1 MALREHEAT
10 PATEDEPVDDG
21 PRTVVTVTEPAAP
34 PPPSY
39 PWDKALAWV
48 DRLQVKIPPVAFGGA
63 VLKKAGEDQVTIL
76 AAVMSHF
83 GMLSIFPLLLLVVTL
98 AGYVFHDDD
107 AAQQAIIDATINN
120 FPVLGDYLRASVQA
134 LPGSGVALLFGS
146 VLLVW
151 ASLGF
156 TKTAQV
162 AIADVWGVPRR
173 LRPGFWQL
181 LGRSIWALGMLALP
195 TALTAIATVVS
206 RDLADASPMSMVP
219 GWVQA
224 TTGVAAAVLAAVFFL
239 GVTFGSHLLAF
250 RALTPK
256 SVSTRELVP
265 GTIVF
270 SLFWT
275 LLTAFGSVLISSRL
289 VRANQLYGT
298 IGFVIGLIFWIYLG
312 AYGALLSTELNVVRA
327 HRLYP
332 RSWFGAPR
340 TTTDRKA
347 LRERAR
353 TEELFPG
360 QVIEVRFEEAA
371 TPPPAPSTGEE
382 ATSDGVVD
390 ASQGRDPER
399 R

>member
-1 MALREHEAT
+1 M
-10 PATEDEPVDDG
+10 
-21 PRTVVTVTEPAAP
+21 TV
-34 PPPSY
+34 
-39 PWDKALAWV
+39 
-48 DRLQVKIPPVAFGGA
+48 
-63 VLKKAGEDQVTIL
+63 
-76 AAVMSHF
+76 
-83 GMLSIFPLLLLVVTL
+83 

-107 AAQQAIIDATINN
+107 AAQQAIIDAAIEN

-134 LPGSGVALLFGS
+134 LPGSGVALLFGF
-146 VLLVW
+146 VLLLW

-162 AIADVWGVPRR
+162 AMADVWGVPRR

-181 LGRSIWALGMLALP
+181 LGRSVWALGMLALP
-195 TALTAIATVVS
+195 TALTATATVVS
-206 RDLADASPMSMVP
+206 GELADTSPMSMVP

-224 TTGVAAAVLAAVFFL
+224 TTGVAAAVLAALVFL

-256 SVSTRELVP
+256 SVTTRELVP

-275 LLTAFGSVLISSRL
+275 LLTAFGSVLISNRL

-312 AYGALLSTELNVVRA
+312 AFGALLATELNVVRA

-340 TTTDRKA
+340 TKIDRKA

-360 QVIEVRFEEAA
+360 QVVEVRFEEAP
-371 TPPPAPSTGEE
+371 TTTPSTSLTPSAGDE
-382 ATSDGVVD
+382 ASGDGVVD
-390 ASQGRDPER
+390 PSQRRDPER